1 MIKKKNRAFQMFEVV
16 LVLLTVVTHWLIF
29 YFILINSFKTKTEAS
44 QLSLAFPKEWNIAEN
59 YAYIFQYGKGAF
71 SRHLKTA

>member
-44 QLSLAFPKEWNIAEN
+44 QLSLAFPKEWNIA
-59 YAYIFQYGKGAF
+59 
-71 SRHLKTA
+71 